1 MQRAEDWHFHIG
13 NLLTADC
20 RKGSAGSFLLNMD
33 PRSTKDNF
41 LFYLNSSRGFR
52 LNNVKLKEEDNPH
65 YMVLKI
71 MICAVEHTHSMM
83 SGTER
88 KLLKFLDV
96 ENGRLK
102 VCFMNRSR
110 HFVRKAFKGV
120 GKPVPIGHHS
130 PGGFLSQIY
139 L

>member
-88 KLLKFLDV
+88 KVLLVWKFRRWSI
-96 ENGRLK
+96 G
-102 VCFMNRSR
+102 SR
-110 HFVRKAFKGV
+110 YFSAHMDA
-120 GKPVPIGHHS
+120 IE
-130 PGGFLSQIY
+130 I
-139 L
+139 